1 MASFDLLVVVGG
13 KPTREPS
20 SAQTLDLTA
29 VRIGAS
35 NLAIT
40 ESSGKLDFA
49 AVVLSNIGTATANGH
64 AVEYAQY
71 TTALG
76 LKVNT
81 SAVGA
86 ANGVASLDSGGKVP
100 LSQLPASLMEY
111 QGTWNATTNSP
122 TLADGTGV
130 SGYFYRVQTAG
141 TQDLGSGSQTFVVG
155 DWVMYNGSI
164 WQLSHSGA
172 DAVLSVNG
180 LAGAVTLTTTDISE
194 GTNLYYT
201 AARFNTAFSGKSTT
215 DLAEGTN
222 LYHTTARAKAAAV
235 ANSITSGI
243 TDVAPS
249 QDAVFQALALK
260 ADAATTPSLVDAT
273 LANNQGSAITV
284 RQFVYL
290 SAAGQ
295 VQLAVA
301 TNTALAPWSKLLAVK
316 DASIANAAT
325 GNLYKPGSVIP
336 GFTGLTVGSPV
347 YLSHGTAGGFALDLT
362 AMVAGDAVIS
372 LGNVLS
378 ATSLEFNPVYLYTY

>member
-13 KPTREPS
+13 KPTRKPS
-20 SAQTLDLTA
+20 SAQTLDLTGL
-29 VRIGAS
+29 RIGAS

-40 ESSGKLDFA
+40 ENSGKLDFA

-71 TTALG
+71 TTALSN
-76 LKVNT
+76 KVST

-86 ANGVASLDSGGKVP
+86 NNGVASLDSGGKVP
-100 LSQLPASLMEY
+100 LSQLPSSLMEY

-122 TLADGTGV
+122 TLADGTGDV
-130 SGYFYRVQTAG
+130 GQFYRVQTAG

-155 DWVMYNGSI
+155 DWVMYNGTI

-180 LAGAVTLTTTDISE
+180 QSGAVTLTTSNISE
-194 GTNLYYT
+194 GSNLYYT
-201 AARFNTAFSGKSTT
+201 AARFNSAFSAKSTT

-222 LYHTTARAKAAAV
+222 LYFTTARAKTAAV
-235 ANSITSGI
+235 ANAINSGT

-249 QDAVFQALALK
+249 QDAVYQALLLK
-260 ADAATTPSLVDAT
+260 ADAATTPSLVDST
-273 LANNQGSAITV
+273 LTNNQGSAITV

-301 TNTALAPWSKLLAVK
+301 TNTALAPWSKILAVK
-316 DASIANAAT
+316 DASIADAAS
-325 GNLYKPGSVIP
+325 GGLYKPGSVIP
-336 GFTGLTVGSPV
+336 GFTGLTVGSPI
-347 YLSHGTAGGFALDLT
+347 YLSHGTAGGFAQDLS

-372 LGNVLS
+372 LGTVLTT
-378 ATSLEFNPVYLYTY
+378 TSIEFNPIYLYTF